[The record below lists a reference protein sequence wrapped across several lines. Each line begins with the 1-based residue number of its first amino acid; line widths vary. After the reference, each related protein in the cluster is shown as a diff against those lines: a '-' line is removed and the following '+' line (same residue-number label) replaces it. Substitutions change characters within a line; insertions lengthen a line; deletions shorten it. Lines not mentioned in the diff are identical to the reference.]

1 MAKCDICGAA
11 VTSLRPWAALWKRLQ
26 EENTSLRIAV
36 DGLPR
41 SVPETFFD
49 PWIQR
54 LLAQE
59 APQERDNFSI
69 AIQVEEEYRTRFH
82 GKMNIHFLLH
92 RVDVVRRRE
101 M

>member
-1 MAKCDICGAA
+1 MG
-11 VTSLRPWAALWKRLQ
+11 SLAPFQRPFLIHGFK
-26 EENTSLRIAV
+26 
-36 DGLPR
+36 D
-41 SVPETFFD
+41 FF
-49 PWIQR
+49 
-54 LLAQE
+54 LAQE